1 MIVESSWLQSHI
13 DDTDLV
19 IIDSRGK
26 FAYKRGHL
34 KNAIPLGLEDVI
46 TIAENGANLSIEGSV
61 AEDLF
66 GKLGIDES
74 KKVVVYG
81 EYFDPAAARI
91 VWTLFYN
98 GHKDAGLLDK
108 SFGTVRKEGLL
119 PIDQVEY
126 NPTASKFIFQPNNDL
141 RADEKFVKQKIED
154 QNTVIVDSRTDL
166 EHIQARI
173 HGSKLLEW
181 VNGIGENG
189 MTMKSSEQLL
199 KEFTLAGI
207 SQDKSI
213 ICYCH
218 SGTRASH
225 KFLQFKHA
233 GFKDVRCYDG
243 SIIDWGQRKNV
254 LQ

>member
-1 MIVESSWLQSHI
+1 MIVECSWLQSHI
-13 DDTDLV
+13 YDANLV

-26 FAYKRGHL
+26 FAYDRGHI
-34 KNAIPLGLEDVI
+34 KNAGPLGLEDVI
-46 TIAENGANLSIEGSV
+46 TVAENGANLTIEGSV
-61 AEDLF
+61 AENVF

-74 KKVVVYG
+74 KNVVVYG

-91 VWTLFYN
+91 IWTLLYS
-98 GHKDAGLLDK
+98 GHKDTHLLNK
-108 SFGTVRKEGLL
+108 SFGTIRKNGLL

-126 NPTASKFIFQPNNDL
+126 KPTTTKFVFKSDNDL
-141 RADEKFVKQKIED
+141 RADEKFVKQKLDDED
-154 QNTVIVDSRTDL
+154 TVIVDSRTQL

-181 VNGIGENG
+181 MNGIGENG

-199 KEFTLAGI
+199 KEFGDAGI

-225 KFLQFKHA
+225 KFLQFKYA

-243 SIIDWGQRKNV
+243 SIIDWGQRKNA

>member
-1 MIVESSWLQSHI
+1 LIVESSWLESNI
-13 DDTDLV
+13 DDTGLV
-19 IIDSRGK
+19 LIDSRGK
-26 FAYKRGHL
+26 FAYNRGHL
-34 KNAIPLGLEDVI
+34 KNAVSLGLEDI
-46 TIAENGANLSIEGSV
+46 MTIAENGANLTIEGSV
-61 AEDLF
+61 AEDVF
-66 GKLGIDES
+66 GRLGIDES

-91 VWTLFYN
+91 VWSLNYN
-98 GHKDAGLLDK
+98 GHRNTGLLDK
-108 SFGTVRKEGLL
+108 GFGTLRKDGLF
-119 PIDQVEY
+119 PIDQLEY
-126 NPTASKFIFQPNNDL
+126 KSTAARFTFKPDNDL
-141 RADEKFVKQKIED
+141 RADENFVKQKLDDED
-154 QNTVIVDSRTDL
+154 TVIVDSRTEI

-207 SQDKSI
+207 SHDKSI

-233 GFKDVRCYDG
+233 GFTDVRCYDG
-243 SIIDWGQRKNV
+243 SIIDWGQRKNP

>member
-1 MIVESSWLQSHI
+1 LESNI
-13 DDTDLV
+13 DDTGLV
-19 IIDSRGK
+19 LIDSRGK
-26 FAYKRGHL
+26 FAYNRGHL
-34 KNAIPLGLEDVI
+34 KNAVSLGLEDVI
-46 TIAENGANLSIEGSV
+46 TIAENGANLTIEGSV
-61 AEDLF
+61 AEDIF

-91 VWTLFYN
+91 VWSLYYN
-98 GHKDAGLLDK
+98 GHRDTGLLDK
-108 SFGTVRKEGLL
+108 SFGTLRNDGLF
-119 PIDQVEY
+119 PIDQLEY
-126 NPTASKFIFQPNNDL
+126 KSTATKFTFKPDNDI
-141 RADEKFVKQKIED
+141 RADENFVKQKLDDED
-154 QNTVIVDSRTDL
+154 TVIVDSRTEL

-181 VNGIGENG
+181 MNGIGENG

-207 SQDKSI
+207 SQDKRI

>member
-1 MIVESSWLQSHI
+1 MIVQTSWLESHI

-19 IIDSRGK
+19 LIDSRGK
-26 FAYKRGHL
+26 LAYNRGHL
-34 KNAIPLGLEDVI
+34 KNAVSIGLEDVI
-46 TIAENGANLSIEGSV
+46 TVAENGANLTIEGSV
-61 AEDLF
+61 AENLF

-91 VWTLFYN
+91 VWTLLFN
-98 GHKDAGLLDK
+98 GHEDTSLLDK

-119 PIDQVEY
+119 PIDQIEY
-126 NPTASKFIFQPNNDL
+126 NPTASKFIFKPNNDL
-141 RADEKFVKQKIED
+141 RADEKLVKQKLDDKDTI
-154 QNTVIVDSRTDL
+154 IVDSRTEP

-181 VNGIGENG
+181 INGIGENG
-189 MTMKSSEQLL
+189 MIMKSSEQLL
-199 KEFTLAGI
+199 NEFNSAGI
-207 SQDKSI
+207 SQDKGI